1 MRRVLEVLLPLVLL
15 AGSLLGASWLWATKP
30 EVEPTPAFEQVWTVS
45 TQTVRFAD
53 HQPVLLLYGEVVAG
67 REVALRPLVAG
78 EVVRTSDQLVE
89 GGRFAAG
96 ELVVAIDPFE
106 YRARLAELKAEARE
120 ARAKRSEVQSTLQ
133 TEWIMLRLDEQQL
146 ELTERDLARRERLRG
161 SQAASEKAE
170 DDARMA
176 VARQEAARAHRRQT
190 IATLEARLEQ
200 QDAVVAR
207 LDVAL
212 ERAERDLAHT
222 ELQAPFAGFVTEVS
236 AAIGKQLGV
245 GDPIARLIDEARLE
259 IRFNLS
265 DADFGRLWQDGLI
278 GRELEARWR
287 LGETW
292 FSVAAKVARVEP
304 TIDPASGG
312 VEVFAE
318 VTDNPAGAPLR
329 PGAFVEV
336 LLPDRLHRETVE
348 LPASALFHG
357 DTVYAVAE
365 ERLQPKPVEVVA
377 QRGVNIL
384 VRGPLTAGDAVVT
397 SRLAEIGPG
406 LRVKVAE

>member
-1 MRRVLEVLLPLVLL
+1 VRRVLKVVLPLALL
-15 AGSLLGASWLWATKP
+15 AGSLLGAGWLRATKP
-30 EVEPTPAFEQVWTVS
+30 EIEPSPAHEQIWTVS

-53 HQPVLLLYGEVVAG
+53 HQPVLQLYGEVVAG
-67 REVALRPLVAG
+67 REVTLRPLVAG

-89 GGRFAAG
+89 GGRFATG
-96 ELVVAIDPFE
+96 ELVTAIDSFD
-106 YRARLAELKAEARE
+106 YRARRDELKAEARE
-120 ARAKRSEVQSTLQ
+120 ARAKRREVESTLR

-170 DDARMA
+170 DDARLA
-176 VARQEAARAHRRQT
+176 VARQEAALAHRRQT

-200 QDAVVAR
+200 QDAVIAR
-207 LDVAL
+207 LDVAV

-222 ELQAPFAGFVTEVS
+222 ELRAPFAGFVTEVS
-236 AAIGKQLGV
+236 AAIGKRLGI
-245 GDPIARLIDEARLE
+245 GDPIAQLIDEARLE

-265 DADFGRLWQDGLI
+265 DADFGRLWQAGLI

-287 LGETW
+287 LGPSW
-292 FSVAAKVARVEP
+292 FTVAAKVARVEP

-318 VTDNPAGAPLR
+318 VTANPADAPLR

-336 LLPDRLHRETVE
+336 LLPDRLYHETVE

-357 DTVYAVAE
+357 NTVYAVAD
-365 ERLQPKPVEVVA
+365 ERLEPKSVEVVA
-377 QRGVNIL
+377 QRGANVL
-384 VRGPLTAGDAVVT
+384 VRGALAPGDAVVT

-406 LRVKVAE
+406 LKVRVAE